1 MLHHQAKCVG
11 FCARG
16 VAAFACVFVA
26 FSCGATWYAN
36 GVPSNSD
43 IVMADLR
50 WPYWPNNTYFANWNA
65 HILPEGKVSFYAGYA
80 TYCGGG
86 ESKELPNLN
95 SDAQQ
100 AYHPE
105 WVWSFWGGNTAGLP
119 PTFVDTCEAMHA
131 SNSAAGEGAACV
143 MPNRVRVSP
152 AVNTWTTFVTRVW
165 TDPMDGKG
173 RIGRW
178 ARDQRTGVWT
188 AIAIASV
195 DQPATGLSGNAGFVE
210 TVGNPPMPRTIE
222 RKNGFARSAETGVWT
237 ATPNFTVTRDAPVAL
252 KLFTDEEEEY
262 VALQYAG
269 TPTHLP
275 FGEKMKDAEVTTGSA
290 SKQRTIAA
298 SQPDKPKQLNEPWMP
313 SGMKVA
319 EDANGFVVVWKNEP
333 HTTPLFAITANKCRK
348 TVANC
353 DETGCVRFKGR
364 VPSSLEVENIFGVC
378 ATVKPAIVKPNVLV
392 PAFSAASELESGL
405 DVVLTDPETKA
416 VRTGKIPDLQTLNS
430 LHLGECG
437 EVRGYLKL
445 DEDGFY
451 VFRVRSDGGFVFSLD
466 GKPVLDR
473 STMHGST
480 VFSYPVNLARGYHSL
495 SFAFS
500 KEHGMFGH
508 IREINWEGP
517 SFALRPLGRKDVFR
531 KTVAQPRHS
540 AGQAQ
545 TFVNGLLMDERIG
558 ILPAQPSRLQR
569 LVTADDGSFAV
580 TEDREVHGSPLS
592 LPKGW
597 SWHNL
602 GADAI
607 RYGLVAE
614 GQNGLAFTGQG
625 MHLVSKRVKGDFTMT
640 LKLGERSRDA
650 SAFET
655 TTWTGVGAFPVNRG
669 RSWHWST
676 PWFLVR
682 RVQGDECRT
691 ARDFSDYGSTRLS
704 HAVLKPGDWLRIS
717 RKGKLHS
724 AWTSENGRDWTLGMV
739 QYLDTAEELDVG
751 CFIMANSG
759 KSTKAQY
766 VAHVSEMKLEHEAVD
781 LPPVKTP
788 SAPLVPSKVVRTFD
802 AAHAAELETKD
813 GVSTLYLV
821 ENGVKRPFISR
832 GDCIIY
838 DFLFTDAPNRFVLS
852 TSFGVQHNEGG
863 FFTCVPEPYV
873 SDWWGPVALSQEGKR
888 ILARPLC
895 PNKPGAVLYT
905 DNGGWNWTSTLE

>member
-1 MLHHQAKCVG
+1 
-11 FCARG
+11 
-16 VAAFACVFVA
+16 
-26 FSCGATWYAN
+26 
-36 GVPSNSD
+36 
-43 IVMADLR
+43 
-50 WPYWPNNTYFANWNA
+50 
-65 HILPEGKVSFYAGYA
+65 
-80 TYCGGG
+80 
-86 ESKELPNLN
+86 
-95 SDAQQ
+95 
-100 AYHPE
+100 
-105 WVWSFWGGNTAGLP
+105 
-119 PTFVDTCEAMHA
+119 
-131 SNSAAGEGAACV
+131 
-143 MPNRVRVSP
+143 
-152 AVNTWTTFVTRVW
+152 
-165 TDPMDGKG
+165 
-173 RIGRW
+173 
-178 ARDQRTGVWT
+178 
-188 AIAIASV
+188 
-195 DQPATGLSGNAGFVE
+195 
-210 TVGNPPMPRTIE
+210 
-222 RKNGFARSAETGVWT
+222 
-237 ATPNFTVTRDAPVAL
+237 
-252 KLFTDEEEEY
+252 
-262 VALQYAG
+262 
-269 TPTHLP
+269 
-275 FGEKMKDAEVTTGSA
+275 
-290 SKQRTIAA
+290 
-298 SQPDKPKQLNEPWMP
+298 
-313 SGMKVA
+313 MKVA

-333 HTTPLFAITANKCRK
+333 HTTPLFAITANGCRK

-364 VPSSLEVENIFGVC
+364 VPSSLEVENLFGVVT
-378 ATVKPAIVKPNVLV
+378 TVKSKIAKSVSHAPAYSTV
-392 PAFSAASELESGL
+392 SGLESGL
-405 DVVLTDPETKA
+405 NVVLKDPETNTE
-416 VRTGKIPDLQTLNS
+416 RIGKIPDLQTLNS
-430 LHLGECG
+430 LHLGENG
-437 EVRGYLKL
+437 EISGYLKI
-445 DEDGFY
+445 DEEGIY
-451 VFRVRSDGGFVFSLD
+451 LFRVRSDGGFKLSLG
-466 GKPVLDR
+466 GKTVLDR

-480 VFSYPVNLARGYHSL
+480 VFSRPVCLARGYHAFSC
-495 SFAFS
+495 SFA
-500 KEHGMFGH
+500 KTKGVFGH

-517 SFALRPLGRKDVFR
+517 SFALRPLERKDVFR
-531 KTVAQPRHS
+531 KAATTHEISTGKV
-540 AGQAQ
+540 Q
-545 TFVNGLLMDERIG
+545 TFVTGLLMDEQIG

-580 TEDREVHGSPLS
+580 TEDREVHGAPLS

-597 SWHNL
+597 NWHNL

-607 RYGLVAE
+607 RYGMIAE
-614 GQNGLAFTGQG
+614 GNNGLAFTGQG

-717 RKGKLHS
+717 RKGRLHS

-788 SAPLVPSKVVRTFD
+788 PTPLIPQKIVRTFD
-802 AAHAAELETKD
+802 ATHAAELVTQN

-821 ENGVKRPFISR
+821 ENGVKSPFISR
-832 GDCIIY
+832 SDCVIY

-873 SDWWGPVALSQEGKR
+873 LDWWGPVALSQEGKR

-895 PNKPGAVLYT
+895 PNKAGAVLYT
-905 DNGGWNWTSTLE
+905 DNGGWSWTSIFE